1 MALTLDEVK
10 LFMRV
15 ESDVDDVLIARMM
28 TVAEGNIRDAVTDY
42 EKKAADAAFLAKSEM
57 CQIVIITEL
66 YENRNQGVKESKDYS
81 YAVRSMITQ
90 LQYTPVPPEITA

>member
-1 MALTLDEVK
+1 MALTLEEVK

-15 ESDVDDVLIARMM
+15 ESDVDDKLISRMM

-42 EKKAADAAFLAKSEM
+42 DKKVADAAFLAKSEM
-57 CQIVIITEL
+57 CQMVIIAEL
-66 YENRNQGVKESKDYS
+66 YENRNQGVKESRDYS

-90 LQYTPVPPEITA
+90 LQFTPVPPEETT

>member
-1 MALTLDEVK
+1 MALTLEEVK

-15 ESDVDDVLIARMM
+15 ESDVDDKLISRMM

-42 EKKAADAAFLAKSEM
+42 DKKVADAAFLAKSEM
-57 CQIVIITEL
+57 CQMVIIAEL
-66 YENRNQGVKESKDYS
+66 YENRNQGLKESRDYS

-90 LQYTPVPPEITA
+90 LQFTPVPPEETT